1 MANNK
6 GEYSIAKKIIQKHSL
21 CDNCLGRLFSKKLKS
36 SSNMRL
42 GKKLK
47 QNFSTTTKKCYIC
60 KNLFDNIPSFLEL
73 MKERSSSFSF
83 SSFVVGAIIQPS
95 IIDRDDY
102 LRSKYKLQ
110 GVDSVKTSIT
120 GEISKQ
126 YAKKT
131 KRKID
136 FLDPDATFT
145 INLKDKICHLRTKQI
160 SIQGR
165 YSKIKRGFSQKKKSC
180 ENCLGKGCMVC
191 SFHGL
196 TNFDSVE
203 GKISEF
209 LFRKFGGTL
218 AKFTWI
224 GGEDNLSLVLGSG
237 RPFFAQIQNPN
248 KRRVRL
254 PKSFKTDPII
264 IKNCKVISNV
274 PKKSLSFESTVK
286 LKIITKNEIFPSN
299 LKKLK
304 NLLKNPVVIYE
315 NSGKRFEKKIFNLNY
330 KKNSENIFTL
340 TIKVEGGFPIKRF
353 VLGDNVVPGVS
364 QTIEDQCKCQEFD
377 FMEIKMITHN

>member
-1 MANNK
+1 MTNK
-6 GEYSIAKKIIQKHSL
+6 GEYSIAKKIIQKYPL

-36 SSNMRL
+36 SSNRIL

-47 QNFSTTTKKCYIC
+47 QNFSSPSKKCYIC

-73 MKERSSSFSF
+73 MKDSSSSYTF

-102 LRSKYKLQ
+102 LRSKYQLR
-110 GVDSVKTSIT
+110 GVDGVKTGIT

-131 KRKID
+131 KKKNE
-136 FLDPDATFT
+136 FLDPEATFT
-145 INLKDKICHLRTKQI
+145 LNLKDKICHLRTKQI

-165 YSKIKRGFSQKKKSC
+165 YNKIQRGFPQKKKSC
-180 ENCLGKGCMVC
+180 ENCLGKGCRTC

-203 GKISEF
+203 GKISQF
-209 LFRKFGGTL
+209 LFKKFGGTI

-254 PKSFKTDPII
+254 PQSSKVSPII
-264 IKNCKVISNV
+264 IKNCKTISYV
-274 PKKSLSFESTVK
+274 PKKSLSFWSIAK
-286 LKIITKNEIFPSN
+286 LKIITKNKISSPN

-304 NLLKNPVVIYE
+304 NILKNPVLIYE
-315 NSGKRFEKKIFNLNY
+315 NSGKRSEKKIFNLNY
-330 KKNSENIFTL
+330 KKNSSNIFTL

-364 QTIEDQCKCQEFD
+364 QTFGDQCKCQEFD
-377 FMEIKMITHN
+377 FMEIKMITNN

>member
-1 MANNK
+1 
-6 GEYSIAKKIIQKHSL
+6 
-21 CDNCLGRLFSKKLKS
+21 
-36 SSNMRL
+36 MRL

-131 KRKID
+131 KRKIE

-165 YSKIKRGFSQKKKSC
+165 YSKIKRGFPQKKKSC

-224 GGEDNLSLVLGSG
+224 GGEDDLSLVLGSG

>member
-1 MANNK
+1 
-6 GEYSIAKKIIQKHSL
+6 
-21 CDNCLGRLFSKKLKS
+21 
-36 SSNMRL
+36 
-42 GKKLK
+42 
-47 QNFSTTTKKCYIC
+47 
-60 KNLFDNIPSFLEL
+60 
-73 MKERSSSFSF
+73 
-83 SSFVVGAIIQPS
+83 
-95 IIDRDDY
+95 
-102 LRSKYKLQ
+102 
-110 GVDSVKTSIT
+110 
-120 GEISKQ
+120 
-126 YAKKT
+126 
-131 KRKID
+131 
-136 FLDPDATFT
+136 
-145 INLKDKICHLRTKQI
+145 
-160 SIQGR
+160 
-165 YSKIKRGFSQKKKSC
+165 
-180 ENCLGKGCMVC
+180 MVC

-224 GGEDNLSLVLGSG
+224 GGEDDLSLVLGSG

-304 NLLKNPVVIYE
+304 NLLKNSVVIYE